1 MITQTLSCKE
11 KIAVKPLSSRS
22 GQVALLARKLV
33 CPKQADIEITQRG
46 METLGLQARS
56 ALWAVSGH
64 NILYNAFIG
73 NCDPSFGGVQN
84 PCEKHGRMFSE
95 ILREESCSTL

>member
-33 CPKQADIEITQRG
+33 CPKQADNETTQRD
-46 METLGLQARS
+46 METLGL
-56 ALWAVSGH
+56 
-64 NILYNAFIG
+64 
-73 NCDPSFGGVQN
+73 
-84 PCEKHGRMFSE
+84 
-95 ILREESCSTL
+95 